1 MAQEEQYGII
11 SDSDLPPVDF
21 LTQKERWREWVL
33 LDGNRYVIAGGLSVG
48 FGVLTF
54 VILYGLGGVA
64 SSTQSLF
71 YVFSSLIGGNIT
83 LITVV
88 ASINQLLLSRTI
100 QTPGQLQSQVENIIE
115 YRSQV
120 EDAAGEVAPAEPL
133 GFLQL
138 LFENTREEA
147 QRVGGLATLESDRN
161 EASIDDLVEELTE
174 HVDDIRGYLDQPNM
188 ETFDVL
194 STTLTTNYANQ
205 INRTR
210 RIRNQYDGQL
220 SETTLGALD
229 SLIDRL
235 QEIDIARQYFK
246 SIYLQRELSLLSR
259 LLLYGGIPAE
269 AASMGALILF
279 STPAAGTSQLFVVA
293 FPVLIAIGLIPLGLL
308 LSFIIRI
315 TTVTQRT
322 AATIPFTTP
331 GQEK

>member
-1 MAQEEQYGII
+1 VTREEQYGIV
-11 SDSDLPPVDF
+11 SSADLSPVNF
-21 LTQKERWREWVL
+21 LTRKEQWREWVL

-48 FGVLTF
+48 FGMLTF
-54 VILYGLGGVA
+54 AILYGLGGIT
-64 SSTQSLF
+64 SNTQSLF

-88 ASINQLLLSRTI
+88 ASINQLLLSQTI

-115 YRSQV
+115 YRSEV
-120 EDAAGEVAPAEPL
+120 EEAAGEIAPAEPL

-147 QRVGGLATLESDRN
+147 QRAGGLATVESDRS
-161 EASIDDLVEELTE
+161 ETAIDDLVEELTD
-174 HVDDIRGYLDQPNM
+174 HIDDIRGYLDQPDM

-210 RIRNQYDGQL
+210 QIRDEYDGQL
-220 SETTLGALD
+220 SDATLGALD
-229 SLIDRL
+229 ALIDRL

-269 AASMGALILF
+269 AASMGALVLF
-279 STPAAGTSQLFVVA
+279 ATPVTGTSRLFVAIV
-293 FPVLIAIGLIPLGLL
+293 PVLITVSLIPLGLL
-308 LSFIIRI
+308 LSFIVRI

>member
-1 MAQEEQYGII
+1 MTQEEQHGII
-11 SDSDLPPVDF
+11 SKYDLPPVDF
-21 LTQKERWREWVL
+21 HTQKTQWQEWVL

-48 FGVLTF
+48 FGILSF
-54 VILYGLGGVA
+54 VILYSLGGITA
-64 SSTQSLF
+64 NTQPLF

-88 ASINQLLLSRTI
+88 ASINQLLLSQTI

-115 YRSQV
+115 YRSEV
-120 EDAAGEVAPAEPL
+120 EEAAGEVAPAEPL

-138 LFENTREEA
+138 LFENTREQA
-147 QRVGGLATLESDRN
+147 QRAGGLATMESDQN
-161 EASIDDLVEELTE
+161 EASIDDLAEELTN
-174 HVDDIRGYLDQPNM
+174 HIDDIRGYLDQPDM

-210 RIRNQYDGQL
+210 QIRDQYDGQL
-220 SETTLGALD
+220 SDATFEALD
-229 SLIDRL
+229 ALIDRL

-269 AASMGALILF
+269 AASISALILF
-279 STPAAGTSQLFVVA
+279 ATPLAGTSRLFIAV
-293 FPVLIAIGLIPLGLL
+293 FPLLIAVSLIPLGLL